1 MFQECFTMSS
11 YLRAIYCCALSCS
24 AACYFQ
30 ELYNL
35 LLRAFMQHSLLF
47 SGTYRKIMFRHFATL
62 IRQTERIH
70 MKDGAAGATATQ
82 ASHQRLTHNS
92 HGSRLRGTLKHSVIS
107 VVACRKPTQSR
118 RMCQCLPV
126 VYYTLRPS
134 V

>member
-1 MFQECFTMSS
+1 MLEEKIIISLHYITNPRMSQECRWFLECFKNAPIMFDIARMFQECFTMSS

-82 ASHQRLTHNS
+82 ASH
-92 HGSRLRGTLKHSVIS
+92 
-107 VVACRKPTQSR
+107 
-118 RMCQCLPV
+118 
-126 VYYTLRPS
+126 
-134 V
+134 